1 MTPLIDG
8 KVCNKCKTWLPLTA
22 FSRNK
27 ECSLGVVGTCR
38 QCENERVTKWYR
50 DNRKRRQQAMNERNR
65 KRKRLVVEHFGD
77 KCLDCGQ
84 TYPQCVYEFHH
95 LDPSQKD
102 WNPSQ
107 SLSHSE
113 ERMWQ
118 ELNKCVMLC
127 SKCHKIRHFGLGE
140 SEDRNDPVD

>member
-8 KVCNKCKTWLPLTA
+8 KICRVCNTLKSLSNFNKNKT
-22 FSRNK
+22 
-27 ECSLGVVGTCR
+27 CSLGVTSTCKD
-38 QCENERVTKWYR
+38 CTSKRVAEWYKS
-50 DNRKRRQQAMNERNR
+50 NRKKRQDRMNERNR
-65 KRKRLVVEHFGD
+65 KRKRLVVEHFGN
-77 KCLDCGQ
+77 KCLDCGR

-95 LDPSQKD
+95 LNPSEKD

-127 SKCHKIRHFGLGE
+127 SNCHKIRHFARE
-140 SEDRNDPVD
+140 SEDENDATY